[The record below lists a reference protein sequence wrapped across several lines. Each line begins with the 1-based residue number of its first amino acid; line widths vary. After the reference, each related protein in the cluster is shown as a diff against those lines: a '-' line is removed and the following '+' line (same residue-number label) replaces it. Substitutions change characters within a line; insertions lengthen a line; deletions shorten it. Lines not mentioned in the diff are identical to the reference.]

1 MRNAMI
7 RKRHLLLLLFLSSF
21 FLSCEDKMD
30 EHYEKPAWLKGTA
43 WEVLSSDEYGSKY
56 SMFLE
61 AAELSGFRPV
71 LDGKSIAT
79 VMAPDNDAFA
89 DYLEKKSYVSVK
101 DIPTD
106 DLKKLIGF
114 HLIYYSYNKSDLE
127 NFRPENNS
135 MGEDEEELGML
146 QPGMYYKF
154 RTHSTSPVTTE
165 VDQINKKTVTVY
177 HLERFLPIFSH
188 YIFKSKG
195 IDAKKNYEYFY
206 PNSTWTGDDGFNVSN
221 ASVTNYQIIANNG
234 YVYTINKV
242 LEPLETIYDVMKKKT
257 EYSDFLDFY
266 NTYSTYEYD
275 QDLSNDYSNAV
286 GVDSLFLHKHQNYG
300 LANIALEWPVSNY
313 RLFPELA
320 SISYSVFAPSN
331 NAFDDFHK
339 KYWLSNG
346 YPTLANVDPL
356 PVKLLI
362 DQCVY
367 GGSIV
372 FPDEV
377 KTLKNNYGTSYS
389 FDPYTVKDKSICV
402 NGSFYGLDK
411 LELPAMFQS
420 VIGPAFLNAKY
431 VDFLYTL
438 NQANMLQIYSSDVTK
453 YTFLLTDNE
462 NFEISDMKLIP
473 NGVEY
478 MLGEPGDDDD
488 YKAVSTSTLQRILNV
503 HTVAGELDLKN
514 QARGVFTTQHSGTYW
529 LVRNGKIA
537 TNDDFNSILGLTPN
551 EATLSSIFVD
561 VEEVKNDGA
570 DWNNGKVYAY
580 AANDAGVFGYTT
592 GKTMKN
598 LLTSAGE
605 KKYPYFVFAQ
615 LMRAA
620 GMFQLMEDGKTYS
633 WWTELSGRIVAFIPS
648 NDVLAKALQE
658 GKISGI
664 EGSVDA
670 DGVLNATV
678 TDAVALRTYLTNY
691 IFNSTSTPQVSGCP
705 YIGSDTWL
713 TGAYQAINGVTV
725 NYNDNGASLSVQWKG
740 GAVRNVVP
748 DYECFPFAFS
758 DGAFHIIDGVFN

>member
-1 MRNAMI
+1 MRNTMN
-7 RKRHLLLLLFLSSF
+7 RKRLWSLLLFLSFF
-21 FLSCEDKMD
+21 FLSCEDKID
-30 EHYEKPAWLKGTA
+30 EHYEKPEWLKGTV
-43 WEVLSSDEYGSKY
+43 WEVLSSGEYESKY

-61 AAELSGFRPV
+61 AAELSGFRSV

-79 VMAPDNDAFA
+79 VMVPDNNAFA
-89 DYLEKKSYVSVK
+89 VYLEKEGYASIK

-106 DLKKLIGF
+106 ELKKIIGF
-114 HLIYYSYNKSDLE
+114 HLIYYSYNKGDLE

-135 MGEDEEELGML
+135 MGQDDEELGML

-188 YIFKSKG
+188 HIFKSKG

-206 PNSTWTGDDGFNVSN
+206 PGSTWTGDNGFNVSN
-221 ASVTNYQIIANNG
+221 ASVTDYQIIANNG
-234 YVYTINKV
+234 YVYTIDKV

-275 QDLSNDYSNAV
+275 QDLSNDYSAAV

-320 SISYSVFAPSN
+320 STSYSVFAPSN
-331 NAFDDFHK
+331 NAFNDFHK
-339 KYWLSNG
+339 KYWSANG

-356 PVKLLI
+356 PIKLLI

-377 KTLKNNYGTSYS
+377 KTLKNSYGTSYS

-411 LELPAMFQS
+411 LEMPSIFKS
-420 VIGPAFLNAKY
+420 IIGPAFLNAKY
-431 VDFLYTL
+431 VDFLYAL
-438 NQANMLQIYSSDVTK
+438 YQARMLPIYSSDVTK
-453 YTFLLTDNE
+453 YTFLLTSNE
-462 NFEISDMKLIP
+462 NFEISGMKLIP

-478 MLGEPGDDDD
+478 MLGEPGDDDS
-488 YKAVSTSTLQRILNV
+488 YKAVSASTLQRVLNV
-503 HTVAGELDLKN
+503 HTVAGEIDLKN
-514 QARGVFTTQHSGTYW
+514 QTRGVFATQYSNAYW

-537 TNDDFNSILGLTPN
+537 TNDHFNNILGLTPDKN
-551 EATLSSIFVD
+551 TLSSLFVD
-561 VEEVKNDGA
+561 MEEVKNNGT

-580 AANDAGVFGYTT
+580 AANDAGVLGYVA
-592 GKTMKN
+592 GKTMKSM
-598 LLTSAGE
+598 LTSATE

-615 LMRAA
+615 LMRTA
-620 GMFQLMEDGKTYS
+620 GLFQLMEDGKTYA
-633 WWTELSGRIVAFIPS
+633 WWPDLLGRMVAFIPT
-648 NDVLAKALQE
+648 NNALAKALQE

-664 EGSVDA
+664 EGSVDGN
-670 DGVLNATV
+670 GVVNATV
-678 TDAVALRTYLTNY
+678 TDANALRAYLLNY
-691 IFNSTSTPQVSGCP
+691 IFNSTLTPQVSGCP
-705 YIGSDTWL
+705 YIGSDTW
-713 TGAYQAINGVTV
+713 IPGVYHSIMGMAV
-725 NYNDNGASLSVQWKG
+725 NYSDNGSSLSLRWGTGSVC
-740 GAVRNVVP
+740 NVVSE
-748 DYECFPFAFS
+748 YEYFPFAFS

>member
-7 RKRHLLLLLFLSSF
+7 RKRHWLLLLFLSGF

-30 EHYEKPAWLKGTA
+30 EHYDKPEWLKGTA
-43 WEVLSSDEYGSKY
+43 WEVLSSEEYGGKY

-79 VMAPDNDAFA
+79 VMAPDNDAFTA
-89 DYLEKKSYVSVK
+89 YFEEKGYSSVK

-114 HLIYYSYNKSDLE
+114 HLIYYSYNKKDLE
-127 NFRPENNS
+127 NFRPEDS
-135 MGEDEEELGML
+135 AMGDDDEELGML

-154 RTHSTSPVTTE
+154 RTHSTTPATME
-165 VDQINKKTVTVY
+165 VDPVNKKTVTVY
-177 HLERFLPIFSH
+177 HLERFLPVFSH
-188 YIFKSKG
+188 HIFQSKG

-257 EYSDFLDFY
+257 EYSDFIDFY

-275 QDLSNDYSNAV
+275 ADLSNDYGDAV
-286 GVDSLFLHKHQNYG
+286 GVDSLFLHTHQSYG

-320 SISYSVFAPSN
+320 SVSYSVFAPTN
-331 NAFDDFHK
+331 NAFDAFFK
-339 KYWLSNG
+339 KYWLPNG
-346 YPTLANVDPL
+346 YPTLANVNPL
-356 PVKLLI
+356 AVKLLI

-377 KTLKNNYGTSYS
+377 SIIKNGYGTSYQ
-389 FDPYTVKDKSICV
+389 FDPYAVKDKSICV

-411 LELPAMFQS
+411 LEMPAMFQS
-420 VIGPAFLNAKY
+420 VIGPAFLHEKY
-431 VDFLYTL
+431 VDFLYTVD
-438 NQANMLQIYSSDVTK
+438 QANMLPIYSSDATP
-453 YTFLLTDNE
+453 YTLLITNNE
-462 NFEISDMKLIP
+462 NFEISDMRLIP

-478 MLGEPGDDDD
+478 MLGEPGDDND
-488 YKAVSTSTLQRILNV
+488 YKAVSTSTLQRIMNI
-503 HTVAGELDLKN
+503 HTVAGEIDLKN
-514 QARGVFTTQHSGTYW
+514 QARGVYPTQYSNTYW
-529 LVRNGKIA
+529 FVRDGKIT
-537 TNDDFNSILGLTPN
+537 TNDHFNGILGQTFDT
-551 EATLSSIFVD
+551 ETLPSLFVD
-561 VEEVKNDGA
+561 IEEVKNDGV

-580 AANDAGVFGYTT
+580 KTNDAGVFGYTT
-592 GKTMKN
+592 GNNMKTY
-598 LLTSAGE
+598 LRSATE

-615 LMRAA
+615 LMRLAEI
-620 GMFQLMEDGKTYS
+620 FKLMEDGKTYGWS
-633 WWTELSGRIVAFIPS
+633 TDFMGRIVAFIPT
-648 NDVLAKALQE
+648 NEAMATALE
-658 GKISGI
+658 GGKIPGI
-664 EGSVDA
+664 EGTVDA
-670 DGVLNATV
+670 DGIVSATV
-678 TDAVALRTYLTNY
+678 TDSRLLSGYLLNY
-691 IFNSTSTPQVSGCP
+691 FFNSVYAPQVSGCP

-713 TGAYQAINGVTV
+713 TGTYRNITNIPVSYT
-725 NYNDNGASLSVQWKG
+725 DNGSSLSVQWADG
-740 GAVRNVVP
+740 PVRNVVP
-748 DYECFPFAFS
+748 DYEYFPFAFS
-758 DGAFHIIDGVFN
+758 DGAFHIIDGVLN